1 MSLLHRFPQIAP
13 SIALA
18 LALGLVAR
26 GTLADDSRQAAPAQ
40 APAPAQTATP
50 VASVNMEV
58 IVLHAT
64 NDGTGI
70 DPKIGKIPELSKPPF
85 SSYNSYKLLDRPK
98 IAVAKGAQSTV
109 KLPNGRDMAVNLK
122 DIIAPVKKGEVTR
135 YLVST
140 SIQKPGGNTFLP
152 LLEVTAKA
160 GEWFFVAGQTYKGGV
175 LVIGIKVLP

>member
-1 MSLLHRFPQIAP
+1 MSLLHRFPQIALCL
-13 SIALA
+13 S
-18 LALGLVAR
+18 LGLVA
-26 GTLADDSRQAAPAQ
+26 TTALADDVRPAH

-50 VASVNMEV
+50 AAAVNMEV

-98 IAVAKGAQSTV
+98 ISVTKGGQSTV
-109 KLPNGRDMAVNLK
+109 KLPNGRDMAVMLK
-122 DIIAPVKKGEVTR
+122 DILAPKTKGEVTR
-135 YLVST
+135 YVVST

-152 LLEVTAKA
+152 LLEVNAKA

-175 LVIGIKVLP
+175 LVIGVKVLP

>member
-1 MSLLHRFPQIAP
+1 MSLLHRFPQIAFCL
-13 SIALA
+13 S
-18 LALGLVAR
+18 LGLSLGLLAR
-26 GTLADDSRQAAPAQ
+26 GTWADDTHPAAPAQ
-40 APAPAQTATP
+40 TPAPAQTAAP
-50 VASVNMEV
+50 VTSVNMEV

-98 IAVAKGAQSTV
+98 IAVKQGAQSTV
-109 KLPNGRDMAVNLK
+109 KLPNGRDMAVMLK
-122 DIIAPVKKGEVTR
+122 KILPPAKQGDPTR

-152 LLEVTAKA
+152 LLEVNAKA
-160 GEWFFVAGQTYKGGV
+160 GEWFFVAGQTYKGGI
-175 LVIGIKVLP
+175 LVIGVKVLP